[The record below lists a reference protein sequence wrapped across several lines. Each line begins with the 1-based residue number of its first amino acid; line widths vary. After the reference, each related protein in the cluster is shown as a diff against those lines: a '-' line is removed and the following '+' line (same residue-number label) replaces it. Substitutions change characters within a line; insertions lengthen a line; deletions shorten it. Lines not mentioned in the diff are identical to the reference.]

1 MESVPIVDF
10 SAYSLDRDEPD
21 LERFQKLI
29 DDIYKAF
36 TTTGFVYL
44 KNYAGVLDEK
54 VEKVYEVTQNFFL
67 LDYET
72 KMKCEQRKALS
83 GGFVRFG
90 TESTSQTE
98 DAMKRP
104 HMDLR
109 EGFQF
114 YPPASQKAWPEGMP
128 ELRENLEDLLL
139 TGKELL
145 HRVLEVI
152 ARGLKCEDP
161 LIFVKNHQKTG
172 TAEGVTSI
180 RLNHYPPTA
189 DIEVKEKQV
198 RCGEHS
204 DYGSITFLFQ
214 KDKGGL
220 EVLNRQGQWVSAP
233 PIDGTI
239 VVNVGDALQR
249 WSADKLLS
257 SKHRVVNPVSESD
270 KRADRYSIIYF
281 GSPDVGTTLE
291 CVDGSNKYPPIEM
304 SEYNIQQYNK
314 QYNIS

>member
-21 LERFQKLI
+21 PDLFQKLI
-29 DDIYKAF
+29 DDIYEAF
-36 TTTGFVYL
+36 TTIGFVYL
-44 KNYAGVLDEK
+44 KNYDGVLDEK
-54 VEKVYEVTQNFFL
+54 VDKVYEVTQKFFL
-67 LDYET
+67 FDYET
-72 KMKCEQRKALS
+72 KMKCEQPKGS
-83 GGFVRFG
+83 YGGFIRVG
-90 TESTSQTE
+90 TQSASQTE
-98 DAMKRP
+98 DVMKRP

-109 EGFQF
+109 EGFLF
-114 YPPASQKAWPEGMP
+114 YPPVSQKAWPEGMP
-128 ELRENLEDLLL
+128 ELRENVEDLLL

-152 ARGLKCEDP
+152 ARGLKYEDP
-161 LIFVKNHQKTG
+161 LIFVKSHQKTG
-172 TAEGVTSI
+172 TAEGCSSI

-189 DIEVKEKQV
+189 DIEVEEKQV

-204 DYGSITFLFQ
+204 DYGSITLLFQ
-214 KDKGGL
+214 KDQGGL
-220 EVLNRQGQWVSAP
+220 EILNRQGQWVSAP

-239 VVNVGDALQR
+239 VVNIGDALQR

-291 CVDGSNKYPPIEM
+291 CVDGSNKYPPINLK
-304 SEYNIQQYNK
+304 EYNEQQYNK